1 MSNRGKVAIV
11 LAGGQIGVKYNAQ
24 SRGWQPTV
32 SAEEMVSWLPPE
44 MADKVFF
51 IDWSRQPSS
60 HYTIRMTADLVQVLS
75 KTVVEG
81 ADGIVVACGSDAVEE
96 MAYLTD
102 LYWAYPQPVIF
113 TAASLPSDSRGT
125 DGSLNLYQS
134 ALASLSREC
143 WGMGVL
149 VCLQDQL
156 FSASEIMQTAN
167 HRRNGFSAPDRGPVA
182 QFIGDRIDVIRQKR
196 RPKVLE
202 EKGGPARDV
211 ELLYAY
217 LGASDRMI
225 ELLSVDETRE
235 LDGLVIAGFGAGN
248 TPPSWIPHI
257 KKLVKDNIPV
267 VITSRCPEGHTADMA
282 YSFEGAM
289 DRLLE
294 LGVLDGGGLNPLQAR
309 LRLAVAKGAGLSR
322 QELQDYLLED

>member
-1 MSNRGKVAIV
+1 MSNRGKVGIV
-11 LAGGQIGVKYNAQ
+11 LAGGQIGMKCSDR
-24 SRGWQPTV
+24 SRGGQPAV
-32 SAEEMVSWLPPE
+32 APEEILSWLTPE
-44 MADKVFF
+44 IAEKVFI

-60 HYTIRMTADLVQVLS
+60 HYTIRMTADLAQVLS

-81 ADGIVVACGSDAVEE
+81 ADGIVVTCGGDALEE
-96 MAYLTD
+96 MSYLTD
-102 LYWAYPQPVIF
+102 LYWAYPQPVVF
-113 TAASLPSDSRGT
+113 TAASLPFDSRGT
-125 DGSLNLYQS
+125 DGPINLYQS
-134 ALASLSREC
+134 ALAALSREC

-156 FSASEIMQTAN
+156 FSASEIIHTAN
-167 HRRNGFSAPDRGPVA
+167 QRRNGFSTPGRGPVA
-182 QFIGDRIDVIRQKR
+182 QFIGNRVDVIRQKR

-217 LGASDRMI
+217 LGASDTVI
-225 ELLSVDETRE
+225 ELLSADGAKE
-235 LDGLVIAGFGAGN
+235 LDGLVIAAFGGGN
-248 TPPSWIPHI
+248 VPPSWIPHI

-267 VITSRCPEGHTADMA
+267 VITSRCPEGHTDEMP

-294 LGVLDGGGLNPLQAR
+294 IGALDGGGLNPLQAR
-309 LRLAVAKGAGLSR
+309 LRLAVAKGAGLTR
-322 QELQDYLLED
+322 QELQDYLLGD

>member
-1 MSNRGKVAIV
+1 MSNRGKIGII
-11 LAGGQIGVKYNAQ
+11 LAGGQIGMKYSDQ
-24 SRGWQPTV
+24 SRGWQPSV
-32 SAEEMVSWLPPE
+32 AAEEMSSWLTPE
-44 MADKVFF
+44 MAEKVFF

-75 KTVVEG
+75 KTVVDG
-81 ADGIVVACGSDAVEE
+81 ADGIVVACGSDTVEE

-102 LYWAYPQPVIF
+102 LYWAYPQPVIY
-113 TAASLPSDSRGT
+113 TSATLPSDSRGA
-125 DGSLNLYQS
+125 DGPLNLYQ
-134 ALASLSREC
+134 AVLASLSKEC
-143 WGMGVL
+143 WGLGVL

-167 HRRNGFSAPDRGPVA
+167 QRRDGFAAPDRGPVA
-182 QFIGDRIDVIRQKR
+182 QFIGGRVDVIRQKR

-217 LGASDRMI
+217 LGAGDRMI
-225 ELLSVDETRE
+225 EFLSSDETGE
-235 LDGLVIAGFGAGN
+235 LGGVVIAGFGAGN

-257 KKLVKDNIPV
+257 KKLVKDDIPV
-267 VITSRCPEGHTADMA
+267 VITSRCPEGHTADLP
-282 YSFEGAM
+282 YSFEGSI

-294 LGVLDGGGLNPLQAR
+294 IGVLDGGGLNPLQAR
-309 LRLAVAKGAGLSR
+309 LRLAVGRGAGLSR